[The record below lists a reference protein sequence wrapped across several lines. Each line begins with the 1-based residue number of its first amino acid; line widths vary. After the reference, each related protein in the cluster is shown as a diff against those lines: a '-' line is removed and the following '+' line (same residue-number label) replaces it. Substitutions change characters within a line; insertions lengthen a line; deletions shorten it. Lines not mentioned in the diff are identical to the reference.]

1 MNKNTL
7 GTLASQLSIP
17 SEDEILRDELQAYAD
32 QNNKQ
37 RKVTQHGVMGDAV
50 AIVDQTWIWDS
61 YIPAAYTL
69 VTGTAGSQKSWLL
82 CELAATVSAGRNWPD
97 GTACTQHGVIVISG
111 EDSQST
117 LAGRMRNCGAD
128 LSRVLFLDTVKIND
142 AGTIEASSEL
152 PFSLP
157 RDFKVLQEAIIQINA
172 SIVLIDPVSAIF
184 ENSTSNQFVR
194 NKILSPITRMC
205 EALDVAVVCINHINK
220 GQVANKNVGSRI
232 QGASAL
238 HEAARVSY
246 LIAPDES
253 EQSIATAKQV
263 KNNLAPLQHPLRYTV
278 IKTLNRGHHVQWLS
292 EDNNDIVLLPRG
304 NDATET
310 QKAIASEI
318 FHAERALSSTEI
330 IQRLTPR
337 HKTSTVKMAISRMC
351 EIDRL
356 VKESRGQYDLPPQYR
371 KNRTII
377 TQIESQT
384 APQALPS
391 PRTSSLDT
399 WLAP

>member
-1 MNKNTL
+1 V
-7 GTLASQLSIP
+7 P
-17 SEDEILRDELQAYAD
+17 
-32 QNNKQ
+32 
-37 RKVTQHGVMGDAV
+37 
-50 AIVDQTWIWDS
+50 
-61 YIPAAYTL
+61 
-69 VTGTAGSQKSWLL
+69 
-82 CELAATVSAGRNWPD
+82 
-97 GTACTQHGVIVISG
+97 ISP
-111 EDSQST
+111 
-117 LAGRMRNCGAD
+117 
-128 LSRVLFLDTVKIND
+128 RVLFLDTVKIND

-205 EALDVAVVCINHINK
+205 ETLDVAVVCINHINK

-263 KNNLAPLQHPLRYTV
+263 KNNLAPLQQPLRYTV

-377 TQIESQT
+377 TQIESQA
-384 APQALPS
+384 APQALPP